1 MNASTLVFQN
11 TTFDIID
18 RNGAAW
24 LKASE
29 IAAALGYADESS
41 VSRIFSR
48 KSDEFT
54 SAMSLTVNLTVK
66 GFGNGESQKEVR
78 IFSMRGCH
86 LLAMFAKTEIAK
98 EFRRWVLDVLDKEL
112 PPAQQAVFISPA
124 QKRAL
129 QEIVSQRASDY
140 PKDQYAA
147 VFPKLWGALKTHF
160 RISSYSEVPAHLFD
174 EACGFLAG
182 CKIDAPQLPP
192 PEAAVPL
199 FGQRILTRLEEGGR
213 YTSQII
219 SPTAHI
225 IEMSDLDEILKRAGK
240 MIVPIEAVRALQG
253 LAI

>member
-1 MNASTLVFQN
+1 MNASTTLVFQN

-54 SAMSLTVNLTVK
+54 SAMSETVKLTVSGNL
-66 GFGNGESQKEVR
+66 QKEMR

-160 RISSYSEVPAHLFD
+160 RISSYNEVPAHLFD